1 MFRLAFVLI
10 GALALSAQG
19 RTRFVA
25 PLMPPRDK
33 ASMIAPTQRLQT
45 TKKKTRLERSGLA
58 FEAGVLGIGTSSASD
73 VAGLQLLYGLRASGI
88 LPLGNRFFIKPSL
101 GYFFKPESEGSVSI
115 FQNVIEGGM
124 GAHYSLLLR
133 SGWMWHVG
141 ISQRLDYLFSRIS
154 IQDSAANTPASFRYR
169 VGPSTGVRIKLNAT
183 TDFTFDLEGGVA
195 PFENLRTQ
203 TSFTS
208 GLVFFLD

>member
-10 GALALSAQG
+10 GTLTLSAQA

-33 ASMIAPTQRLQT
+33 ASMVTPVPRIQT
-45 TKKKTRLERSGLA
+45 TQKKTRLERSGLA
-58 FEAGVLGIGTSSASD
+58 FEAGVLGIRSQSAGD
-73 VAGLQLLYGLRASGI
+73 LAGLQLLYGLRASGI

-115 FQNVIEGGM
+115 FQNVIEGGI

-133 SGWMWHVG
+133 SGWMWHIG
-141 ISQRLDYLFSRIS
+141 ISQRLDYLFTRIS
-154 IQDSAANTPASFRYR
+154 VQDSAANTPASFRYR
-169 VGPSTGVRIKLNAT
+169 VGPSTGARIKLNAS
-183 TDFTFDLEGGVA
+183 TDFTLDLEGGVT

-203 TSFTS
+203 TSITS